1 MLNKVNR
8 EIPDEFLKDGKEV
21 YQGKFYMDGKYV
33 KKASP
38 KTKIFEKPVDNK
50 LCKSIREA
58 CEKCGAKDGITI
70 SFHSELRNGD
80 YVMSMVTKVL
90 IEEMG
95 LKDITIAASSLG
107 DAQDLIA
114 DYIEQGK
121 IIGIQTSGIRG
132 RIGEVVSAGKLKTP
146 AIIRSHGGRPRAIEA
161 GEVHIDIAFLAAASS
176 DEWGNAKGTGGKN
189 NFGSIGFGIGDARYA
204 DHTVII
210 TDTLVDF
217 PNLPAPISTVD
228 VDCVCLIDEIGNPKK
243 IASKEAR
250 FTDNPRELMM
260 AENIAKI
267 IAATPYFKDGFS
279 FQTGVGGPSL
289 AVNRFLDKGLV
300 KNIIDV
306 QDFDLTA
313 IEHFTNNPKHFEISS
328 SEYANPAN
336 KSAYVNK
343 LDFVVLSALEI
354 DTNFNV
360 NVITGSDGIL
370 RGAPGGHPDTAA
382 GSKCCI
388 IVTPLTRG
396 RMATVCENVVT
407 ITTPLN

>member
-38 KTKIFEKPVDNK
+38 KTKIFEKPVDSK

-121 IIGIQTSGIRG
+121 VIGIQTSGIRG

-189 NFGSIGFGIGDARYA
+189 NFGSIGFGIGDSRYV
-204 DHTVII
+204 DNTVII
-210 TDTLVDF
+210 TDIVVDF
-217 PNLPAPISTVD
+217 PNLPAPISTID
-228 VDCVCLIDEIGNPKK
+228 VDCVCLVDEIGNPKK
-243 IASKEAR
+243 NS
-250 FTDNPRELMM
+250 
-260 AENIAKI
+260 
-267 IAATPYFKDGFS
+267 FKRS
-279 FQTGVGGPSL
+279 
-289 AVNRFLDKGLV
+289 
-300 KNIIDV
+300 
-306 QDFDLTA
+306 
-313 IEHFTNNPKHFEISS
+313 
-328 SEYANPAN
+328 
-336 KSAYVNK
+336 
-343 LDFVVLSALEI
+343 
-354 DTNFNV
+354 
-360 NVITGSDGIL
+360 
-370 RGAPGGHPDTAA
+370 
-382 GSKCCI
+382 
-388 IVTPLTRG
+388 
-396 RMATVCENVVT
+396 
-407 ITTPLN
+407 